1 MKSAIDSF
9 RYEKKIFLENFQ
21 YPLLKYIVKTSSFNF
36 YQPHASRWINNIYLD
51 NYDFSAFHD
60 NIEGNASRKKL
71 RIRWYGQQFASNNSK
86 VLELKIKQGHVGTKN
101 YYNLGDF
108 YIGRDSNSGSIMRQL
123 KDCKLQEGIA
133 SSLKVMRP
141 IISNRYH
148 RDYYLSMDGK
158 IRITIDRDISF
169 NSWFSSGDKKSG
181 LSLDSACIL
190 EVKFSKERDR
200 KSVV

>member
-1 MKSAIDSF
+1 
-9 RYEKKIFLENFQ
+9 
-21 YPLLKYIVKTSSFNF
+21 
-36 YQPHASRWINNIYLD
+36 
-51 NYDFSAFHD
+51 
-60 NIEGNASRKKL
+60 
-71 RIRWYGQQFASNNSK
+71 
-86 VLELKIKQGHVGTKN
+86 
-101 YYNLGDF
+101 
-108 YIGRDSNSGSIMRQL
+108 MRQL

-190 EVKFSKERDR
+190 EVKFSKESLDYATQ
-200 KSVV
+200 